1 MKIIK
6 RDYYINKL
14 IEVKGTPDIKVITGM
29 RRTGKSIIL
38 DSFMQYVKETDA
50 DPNIIFIDMQSIK
63 FESLKDYHKLNDYI
77 EDKYIENKNN
87 YVFIDEVQLCK
98 SFELTINSLHSS
110 HKYDIYIT
118 GSNAFLLSSDL
129 ATLFTGRV
137 MKVEVFPF
145 SFKEYLEY
153 YNSDNA
159 YESFDKYVKFGGLPG
174 SYLYSTDS
182 SKMSYIK
189 EIYDTV
195 ILRDLVDKYNIKD
208 VEVLG
213 NLSSFMMDN
222 ISNLTSPN
230 RICNVLVTNEYATT
244 NKTVSNY
251 IDYLC
256 NAFIFYR
263 AKRYDLKGKKYLAT
277 SEKYYLSD
285 HSIRYAML
293 GTKNMDYGRVYENIV
308 YMELLRRG
316 YEVYIGKLYQK
327 EIDFVVRK
335 GSEQVYIQ
343 VSDNISS
350 TDTLKREVKP
360 LLEIKDAYPKMIIA
374 RTMHEE
380 YQYEGIKIID
390 ISNWLLSENIN

>member
-222 ISNLTSPN
+222 ISYLTSPN